1 MAPQIFPHH
10 ESKFKNEY
18 KNTKNIILFPRSYFQ
33 ETFWKKKNFPSNR
46 LWKSLQGRHEKRPQ
60 SGHTGMPAF

>member
-18 KNTKNIILFPRSYFQ
+18 KNTKNIMLFPRSYFQ
-33 ETFWKKKNFPSNR
+33 ETFWKKKTKQLSF
-46 LWKSLQGRHEKRPQ
+46 KQAMEIT
-60 SGHTGMPAF
+60 TGQT